1 MKPKLIFTAFLSL
14 FILLSC
20 KDKEVQNENKDVVPV
35 EVVQKNN
42 ITLTLSAVVKKD
54 DVFQIFYKNEEA
66 EGFVEAKSISVDFK
80 GSETEQKIVFSL
92 PEDEYPNYIRLDFG
106 VNKEQDPIEIKNLT
120 FKFYEKSF
128 EVKGEDFS
136 NYFYS
141 NGSIE
146 IADKTKGVLKLIVG
160 KDGNYDPM
168 SASADGLRK
177 QLEELV
183 QQP

>member
-1 MKPKLIFTAFLSL
+1 MKPKVIFTVFLSM

-20 KDKEVQNENKDVVPV
+20 KDKEAQIENNDVVPV
-35 EVVQKNN
+35 EVVQKNSVSV
-42 ITLTLSAVVKKD
+42 TLSAVVKKD
-54 DVFQIFYKNEEA
+54 DVFQVFYKNEESEA
-66 EGFVEAKSISVDFK
+66 FVEAKSISVDLK
-80 GSETEQKIVFSL
+80 GNDNEQNIVFNL

-106 VNKEQDPIEIKNLT
+106 VNKEQEPIEIKNLT
-120 FKFYEKSF
+120 FNFYEKSF
-128 EVKGEDFS
+128 QIKGADFS

-141 NGSIE
+141 NDFIE
-146 IADKTKGVLKLIVG
+146 IKDKTTGIIKPIVA
-160 KDGNYDPM
+160 KDGSYDPM

>member
-1 MKPKLIFTAFLSL
+1 MKPRLIFTIFLSM
-14 FILLSC
+14 FILISC
-20 KDKEVQNENKDVVPV
+20 KDKEVQNEDNKVVPEQ
-35 EVVQKNN
+35 EVKKDN
-42 ITLTLSAVVKKD
+42 IIVTLTAVVKKD
-54 DVFQIFYKNEEA
+54 DSFQIYFKNEDSEA
-66 EGFVEAKSISVDFK
+66 FTEEKSFFVEFK